1 MDAIQMKTT
10 DKSGSTTSGIEMA
23 RVVRFS
29 KTGGPEV
36 LQIENLEIPAPASHE
51 VRIRVKAIGL
61 NRAES
66 MWRSGNYIEAPVLP
80 ARLGYD
86 ASGIVDAVGSD
97 VKHLKVGDE
106 VGTIPA
112 FSQNDYGVYGEL
124 ILMPQHAVIKSP
136 PLLAFEQVAAI
147 WNPFITSY
155 SALIDIAKVSAGEF
169 VLIPAASSSVGLAA
183 IQVANMV
190 GAIPVA
196 ITRSGLKKQRLLE
209 AGAAYVIATEEEDI
223 VAEVMKITNGRGA
236 EVIFDPVGGPM
247 FAKLLESLARGGQ
260 IFLYGALSDEVTPL
274 PLIEVLNKIPVIRGH
289 TVWDTTKD
297 PERVEKARKFIFK
310 GLAEGFLE
318 PVIAKIFP
326 FEQIVEAHRFL
337 ESNEQIGKIVVTI

>member
-1 MDAIQMKTT
+1 MKTVNKKA
-10 DKSGSTTSGIEMA
+10 DITTPQMA
-23 RVVRFS
+23 RVVRFNE
-29 KTGGPEV
+29 TGGPEV
-36 LQIENLEIPAPASHE
+36 LRIENLEIPAPSSNE
-51 VRIRVKAIGL
+51 VRISVKAIGL

-86 ASGIVDAVGSD
+86 AAGIVDAVGSA
-97 VKHLKVGDE
+97 VKHVKVGDE

-124 ILMPQHAVIKSP
+124 ILVPQHAVIKNP
-136 PLLAFEQVAAI
+136 PSLSFEKVAAI

-155 SALIDIAKVSAGEF
+155 SALIDIAKLAAGQF

-183 IQVANMV
+183 IQVANMA
-190 GAIPVA
+190 GAIPIA
-196 ITRSGLKKQRLLE
+196 ITRSNEKREKLQQL
-209 AGAAYVIATEEEDI
+209 GAAYVIATDDEDI
-223 VAEVMKITNGRGA
+223 VVEVNKITNGRGA

-247 FAKLLESLARGGQ
+247 FTKLLQSLARGGQ

-274 PLIEVLNKIPVIRGH
+274 DLIEVLNKIPVIRGH

-297 PERVEKARKFIFK
+297 PKRVEKARKFIFQ
-310 GLAEGFLE
+310 GIADGFLE
-318 PVIAKIFP
+318 PVIAKTFP
-326 FEQIVEAHRFL
+326 FEQIVEAHHFL
-337 ESNEQIGKIVVTI
+337 ESNQQIGKIVVTV